1 MATTIG
7 LSPEH
12 IAAILAQAGPAI
24 TAQNPNAHLTTNDFD
39 DHTARTLYVKLKGS
53 LDQFQ
58 RGTVETTWRV
68 DEGQEHVYMRI
79 ASLHPETRQ
88 PIYEG
93 DLAKGIIM
101 DMRLKN
107 IRSTFPVAIGAN
119 SPGVVGT
126 RITRSGKTF
135 MFIAKVLPSSFSH
148 FSASLTW
155 GECF

>member
-119 SPGVVGT
+119 KNLKCLGLSD
-126 RITRSGKTF
+126 